1 MSLTCNML
9 VLPEAQS
16 GVLKLKLD
24 RRDHS
29 VGEGLEY
36 VATWNS
42 AQMPSQDLQTVIKA
56 LLSKSKQPPHFSK
69 L

>member
-1 MSLTCNML
+1 MK
-9 VLPEAQS
+9 P
-16 GVLKLKLD
+16 KLNC
-24 RRDHS
+24 RDHS

-42 AQMPSQDLQTVIKA
+42 AQMPSQDLEVVTKN
-56 LLSKSKQPPHFSK
+56 LLSKSKQLPRFSK

>member
-1 MSLTCNML
+1 ML

-42 AQMPSQDLQTVIKA
+42 AQMPSKDLEAVTKN
-56 LLSKSKQPPHFSK
+56 LLSKSKQQLLFSR